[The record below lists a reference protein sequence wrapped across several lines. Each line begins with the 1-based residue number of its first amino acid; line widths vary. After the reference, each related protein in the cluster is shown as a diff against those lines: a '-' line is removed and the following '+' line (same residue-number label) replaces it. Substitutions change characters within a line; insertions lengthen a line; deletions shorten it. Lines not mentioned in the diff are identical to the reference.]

1 MQSIEIWKDIDFTKG
16 RYQVSNVGNVR
27 RLGYNMIK
35 SNGAVMHLK
44 PMHMKQHEDPDGYL
58 TVGFTCKDIGIYKT
72 CMVHRLVASAFI
84 PNTENKPTVNHKD
97 GNKKNNRIDNLEWA
111 TYQEQSDHA
120 HRIGLRPH
128 NMYVEIGRKA
138 SKVVSIPVICTNT
151 GERFKSMSDA
161 EHKYGLYGGAVSI
174 CISTGNPVHGLY
186 FEKITKD

>member
-27 RLGYNMIK
+27 RL
-35 SNGAVMHLK
+35 
-44 PMHMKQHEDPDGYL
+44 
-58 TVGFTCKDIGIYKT
+58 
-72 CMVHRLVASAFI
+72 
-84 PNTENKPTVNHKD
+84 
-97 GNKKNNRIDNLEWA
+97 
-111 TYQEQSDHA
+111 
-120 HRIGLRPH
+120 GLRPH

-161 EHKYGLYGGAVSI
+161 EHKYGLYVGAVSI